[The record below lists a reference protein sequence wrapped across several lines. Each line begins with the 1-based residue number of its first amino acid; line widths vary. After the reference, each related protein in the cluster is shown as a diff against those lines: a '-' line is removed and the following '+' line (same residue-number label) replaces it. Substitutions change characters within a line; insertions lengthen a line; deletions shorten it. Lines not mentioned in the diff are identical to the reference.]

1 TGIEIAENFQMPP
14 ALDKA
19 WHTHG
24 YYGSV
29 SHNVKA
35 VYQRYMGWF
44 DGNPGR
50 LWAHP
55 PEAIGPRYV
64 EAMGGIERVVEIA
77 QKAFD
82 DGDFRWAATLLDHA
96 IFADT
101 DHAGAR
107 GLYADTLEQLAYGS
121 ENAVWRNFF
130 LSGMTELRE
139 GNFGTPTQTASPSMM
154 AQLTPE
160 QMFDTFAINI
170 NGPRAW
176 KLDVAI
182 DITFAD
188 VSTNYR
194 LTLRNGVL
202 VYRKM
207 PPDES
212 TAQATIKLSNKMRLL
227 MFAAGDADSP
237 GLDMTGDPNALP
249 SIMAVVDRPDPGF
262 NIIEP

>member
-1 TGIEIAENFQMPP
+1 MPP
-14 ALDKA
+14 ALHKA

-35 VYQRYMGWF
+35 VYQRYMGWY

-50 LWAHP
+50 LWQHP
-55 PEAIGPRYV
+55 PEALAPRYV
-64 EAMGGIERVVEIA
+64 DAIGGIDRVVEVA
-77 QKAFD
+77 REAYD
-82 DGDFRWAATLLDHA
+82 SGDYRWAATLLDHA
-96 IFADT
+96 MFTDESHAD
-101 DHAGAR
+101 AR
-107 GLYADTLEQLAYGS
+107 ALYADTLEQLAYGA

-130 LSGMTELRE
+130 LSGATELRD

-176 KLDVAI
+176 DLDVAV
-182 DITFAD
+182 DITFLD
-188 VSTNYR
+188 VDTNYR

-202 VYRKM
+202 VHRRV
-207 PPDES
+207 PADAA
-212 TAQATIKLSNKMRLL
+212 TANATVRLANKLRLL
-227 MFAAGDADSP
+227 AFAAGDTASP
-237 GLDMTGDPNALP
+237 GLQVSGDADALP
-249 SIMAVVDRPDPGF
+249 SIIGVLDRPDPNF
-262 NIIEP
+262 AIVTP